1 MCRMRSLWEALLR
14 PANHLPQ
21 CKCILYMHLLCCVRS
36 SVLVQAKIVLL
47 GDSGV
52 VRQHT
57 WGGTFTVIISH
68 IATIRCVQFVAS
80 RGCYPLLSNSM
91 VGVKI
96 LESELMLVPCHLA
109 RVSPHWLCAS
119 ARDAS
124 ILTMRMGCETWQYPR
139 PIEAI
144 EVLLTSFDIF
154 WHLLTVVKELW
165 VSSSIISIAT
175 LSCFCWV
182 ENSWSEEIS
191 GKNSRRLIA
200 YTLCF
205 FWAQH
210 FATGG

>member
-96 LESELMLVPCHLA
+96 LESELMLVPCQLA

-144 EVLLTSFDIF
+144 EVLLTSFDI
-154 WHLLTVVKELW
+154 LW
-165 VSSSIISIAT
+165 ALWKNCEFRVQ
-175 LSCFCWV
+175 LSP
-182 ENSWSEEIS
+182 
-191 GKNSRRLIA
+191 
-200 YTLCF
+200 
-205 FWAQH
+205 
-210 FATGG
+210 